1 MEPDSTLYVN
11 QSDFTTAYADYTA
24 VWRVGKVFQSPECFF
39 RNHQS
44 EFGTSSLD

>member
-24 VWRVGKVFQSPECFF
+24 VWRVGKVFQSPECFLGIISQ
-39 RNHQS
+39 NLEHH
-44 EFGTSSLD
+44 L